1 MKKSLVSTFTAAMVI
16 GAAGTTFAAANP
28 FSDVP
33 ADHWAYDAVTQLAAD
48 GVIEGYGNSTFKG
61 DRSITRYEMAQ
72 MVAKAMAK
80 QNVGGTDKAL
90 IDKLAAEFADELNNL
105 GVRVAQL
112 EKNADKVQWHGML
125 RYDYGSLR
133 YDKAPIDLYV
143 NGGKVAQKGDTKVRA
158 NNNSTTFRLEPI
170 AEVNDHWKVRA
181 RLDAYGNMKNDF
193 QDTLGLKRLWAEG
206 RYGNTTWKFGRMPV
220 GIDMD
225 IMFDTHFSG
234 AQVAFGKKKG
244 LITTIN
250 AGRFTLSSG
259 NEYFRYAKDWAE
271 KKGVKDATASYQ
283 AIGLNVSAGKWTNT
297 GVAYHH
303 LDSDDFGFLPGY
315 GKAAIGDNA
324 HKHEMNVV
332 TSKATYHFNKN
343 WTLQYNYGH
352 NFAAENYND
361 SFHYVLGYKDFENFN
376 TEHQGQWGASVAYR
390 YVGQNVGPTAT
401 YTMDPGTKGLA
412 LSIIGNPMKHTYTWL
427 QYEVGKTLIGNHN
440 YKELFGR
447 MEWQF

>member
-1 MKKSLVSTFTAAMVI
+1 MRKTLVSTLTAAMLL
-16 GAAGTTFAAANP
+16 GTAGTTFAAANP

-33 ADHWAYDAVTQLAAD
+33 QGHWAYDYVNQLAAD
-48 GVIEGYGNSTFKG
+48 GVIDGYGDATFQGNK
-61 DRSITRYEMAQ
+61 DITRYEMAK

-80 QNVGGTDKAL
+80 PNVGSTDKAML
-90 IDKLAAEFADELNNL
+90 DKLAAEFSDELNNL
-105 GVRVAQL
+105 GVRIANL
-112 EKNADKVQWHGML
+112 ERNADKVQWHGML

-133 YDKAPIDLYV
+133 YDRAPADLYV
-143 NGGKVAQKGDTKVRA
+143 NGQPVAKTGDTHVRA

-181 RLDAYGNMKNDF
+181 RIDAYGDMKKDT
-193 QDTLGLKRLWAEG
+193 QGTLGLKRLWAEG
-206 RYGNTTWKFGRMPV
+206 RYGNTTLKFGRMPV

-250 AGRFTLSSG
+250 AGRFSLNSG
-259 NEYFRYAKDWAE
+259 NEYYLYAQNLAGE
-271 KKGVKDATASYQ
+271 KNDATANYQ
-283 AIGLNVSAGKWTNT
+283 AISFNVSNGRWTNT

-303 LDSDDFGFLPGY
+303 LNTRTFGYLPGY
-315 GKAAIGDNA
+315 KNGSQDAD
-324 HKHEMNVV
+324 EMN
-332 TSKATYHFNKN
+332 TATAKATYHFNKN
-343 WTLQYNYGH
+343 WALQGNYGH
-352 NFAAENYND
+352 NFSADNYND

-376 TEHQGQWGASVAYR
+376 TEHQGQWGASIAYR
-390 YVGQNVGPTAT
+390 YVGQNVGPTPT

-412 LSIIGNPMKHTYTWL
+412 ISILGNPMKHTYAWL
-427 QYEVGKTLIGNHN
+427 QYEVGKTLMGNDN